1 MPFLSNI
8 VVYTGGY
15 LFLVF
20 IAVCLATGL
29 YYLAEMV
36 EEYTR
41 VTKKV
46 LSWSIKISIGLNVAL
61 LVVDRLPFVNIALSV
76 GALCTY
82 HTLLK
87 KFPFMALTSPEFV
100 GSVAALVANHFMWMR
115 HFRNDSD
122 EYYSVEHLL
131 GFFLMVV
138 WIVPFGFF
146 ISLAANESVLPGG
159 GLAGANGSSS
169 SLDSGQMPSG
179 GGFGMGGGRY
189 DDGRTRRK
197 RANVVLQSLDFCK
210 AQLGAVRQEERV
222 PQRHTRRLVQ
232 GEEPVRRRTKEA
244 SARSRGTDRAA
255 VEETEDAR
263 KRGIRTESTYV
274 MRRAGVIPSES
285 LASARDESTVATRST
300 RASTTF
306 ISIRGGIHIA
316 RRTHDD
322 SPLESPWSTRS
333 PPRACLPPPQRVSSR
348 SASS

>member
-100 GSVAALVANHFMWMR
+100 GSVAALVANHFMWIR
-115 HFRNDSD
+115 GTSGTTPTSTTAWNICWDS
-122 EYYSVEHLL
+122 SSWSC
-131 GFFLMVV
+131 GSSRSGSSSRS
-138 WIVPFGFF
+138 PRTRACCP
-146 ISLAANESVLPGG
+146 AAGWR
-159 GLAGANGSSS
+159 GANGSSS

-197 RANVVLQSLDFCK
+197 RANVVLQSPDF
-210 AQLGAVRQEERV
+210 A
-222 PQRHTRRLVQ
+222 
-232 GEEPVRRRTKEA
+232 RRRSGFAKKNVFPNGIPAASYKE
-244 SARSRGTDRAA
+244 RN
-255 VEETEDAR
+255 
-263 KRGIRTESTYV
+263 
-274 MRRAGVIPSES
+274 
-285 LASARDESTVATRST
+285 L
-300 RASTTF
+300 
-306 ISIRGGIHIA
+306 
-316 RRTHDD
+316 
-322 SPLESPWSTRS
+322 
-333 PPRACLPPPQRVSSR
+333 
-348 SASS
+348 

>member
-46 LSWSIKISIGLNVAL
+46 LAWSIKISIGLNVAL

-87 KFPFMALTSPEFV
+87 KFPFMALTSPEFL

-122 EYYSVEHLL
+122 EYYL
-131 GFFLMVV
+131 
-138 WIVPFGFF
+138 
-146 ISLAANESVLPGG
+146 SL
-159 GLAGANGSSS
+159 
-169 SLDSGQMPSG
+169 
-179 GGFGMGGGRY
+179 
-189 DDGRTRRK
+189 
-197 RANVVLQSLDFCK
+197 
-210 AQLGAVRQEERV
+210 
-222 PQRHTRRLVQ
+222 
-232 GEEPVRRRTKEA
+232 
-244 SARSRGTDRAA
+244 
-255 VEETEDAR
+255 
-263 KRGIRTESTYV
+263 
-274 MRRAGVIPSES
+274 
-285 LASARDESTVATRST
+285 
-300 RASTTF
+300 
-306 ISIRGGIHIA
+306 IHI
-316 RRTHDD
+316 
-322 SPLESPWSTRS
+322 
-333 PPRACLPPPQRVSSR
+333 
-348 SASS
+348 